1 MDKKNYKLTTYAPT
15 LEDYSNVTNKC
26 EDNIATNIE
35 QEVNLLLATGQF
47 KNKMEE
53 WMFDASVRSL
63 TNPDTDHRIRIN
75 SDFADQIDAY
85 KQGVKRLQESK
96 QKAQET
102 VKLLKE
108 KNTVDQILA
117 KRAEEEK
124 TKTSG
129 GVE

>member
-15 LEDYSNVTNKC
+15 QEDYTHVVNKC

-53 WMFDASVRSL
+53 WMYDASVRSL
-63 TNPDTDHRIRIN
+63 TNPETDHRIRIS

-85 KQGVKRLQESK
+85 KQGVKKLEESK
-96 QKAQET
+96 KKAQET
-102 VKLLKE
+102 VRLLKE

-124 TKTSG
+124 VKTGG